1 MITVYT
7 FSPPNLSMF
16 IEEDL
21 SAASDPVF
29 LLEHAPGIVSSFTVF
44 SEMQFPSC
52 PVYYAPS
59 SSPLMVSLHLHD
71 LESEGILCLS
81 FLNPLPIL
89 SLVLWYCVFFFFF
102 LSSLKAMGIIP
113 VLLLIHYFN
122 KCALS
127 TFSMQQYSYKW
138 TKSVLREFIP
148 LIRNVFNRLLN
159 KQLKHIEYHMKNSA
173 MKNWSWRGNTMKE
186 LW

>member
-102 LSSLKAMGIIP
+102 FVILEGYGDNTCSSAHSL
-113 VLLLIHYFN
+113 F
-122 KCALS
+122 
-127 TFSMQQYSYKW
+127 QQMCTEHFFYA
-138 TKSVLREFIP
+138 TI
-148 LIRNVFNRLLN
+148 
-159 KQLKHIEYHMKNSA
+159 
-173 MKNWSWRGNTMKE
+173 
-186 LW
+186 